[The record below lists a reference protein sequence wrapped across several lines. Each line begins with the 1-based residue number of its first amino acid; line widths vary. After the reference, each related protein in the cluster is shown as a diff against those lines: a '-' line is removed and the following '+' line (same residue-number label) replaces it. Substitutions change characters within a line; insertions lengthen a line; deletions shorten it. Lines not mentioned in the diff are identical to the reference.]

1 MNSIIKI
8 DKVKQQRSQR
18 KEVRAKSILAFI
30 LLIGILFGN
39 GCFQKVDN
47 TANLG
52 FASYV
57 LKILGASK
65 NQNVET
71 PAFTPPAGNYTADQ
85 TIALSTTTVGATIYY
100 TLDGT
105 NPTYSSTVYTGI
117 IPVAGNGITK
127 MIKAIAVKSGM
138 VDSIVATASYTIN
151 YGQVATPAFT
161 PPALL

>member
-1 MNSIIKI
+1 MNSIIKM
-8 DKVKQQRSQR
+8 DKFKPQRSR
-18 KEVRAKSILAFI
+18 RREVGANSILAFV

-39 GCFQKVDN
+39 GCFHKVDN
-47 TANLG
+47 AANLG

-57 LKILGASK
+57 LRILGAGK

-71 PAFTPPAGNYTADQ
+71 PTFTPPAGNYTTDQ

-138 VDSIVATASYTIN
+138 VDSASGNSELYNQLWSSSYSYI
-151 YGQVATPAFT
+151 
-161 PPALL
+161 

>member
-71 PAFTPPAGNYTADQ
+71 PAFTPP
-85 TIALSTTTVGATIYY
+85 VE
-100 TLDGT
+100 
-105 NPTYSSTVYTGI
+105 
-117 IPVAGNGITK
+117 
-127 MIKAIAVKSGM
+127 
-138 VDSIVATASYTIN
+138 
-151 YGQVATPAFT
+151 
-161 PPALL
+161 